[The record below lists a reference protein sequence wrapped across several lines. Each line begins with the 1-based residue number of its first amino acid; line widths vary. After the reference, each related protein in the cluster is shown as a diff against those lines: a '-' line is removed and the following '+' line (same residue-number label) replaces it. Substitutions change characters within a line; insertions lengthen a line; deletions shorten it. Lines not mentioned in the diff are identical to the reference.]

1 MSDADGV
8 NQVEPVEGQP
18 EIPSPDQT
26 DNVEDFDKALANERG
41 NISKSV
47 REDDYFQERADEL
60 SDNKSP
66 DEIRDMYDQ
75 LGDPTDK
82 EDAYKDAV
90 LGDHPDWTDEQRS
103 ETIESAKSDWEN
115 DVATRE
121 IYAMAMEN
129 HGEELTEADK
139 TGENVGDEVTD
150 TDKPEDSGDETGE
163 DSVFDPDD
171 QGREERNRYDES
183 FGGSVTPEVDH
194 IDKAQSSD
202 ASDQKNQGLEH
213 LRNQEINKDHDTDND
228 LDKKTNDEGSERGG
242 LKGVLASNSEGQ
254 FHNGEKVG
262 TEDVSVNEADP
273 KNDEPSVKQND
284 ILQRMRNSYDGR

>member
-1 MSDADGV
+1 MSDADRV

-26 DNVEDFDKALANERG
+26 DNVEDFDKALDNERG

-66 DEIRDMYDQ
+66 DEIRYMYDQ

-90 LGDHPDWTDEQRS
+90 LGDHPDWTDKQRS

-139 TGENVGDEVTD
+139 AGENG
-150 TDKPEDSGDETGE
+150 KI
-163 DSVFDPDD
+163 
-171 QGREERNRYDES
+171 
-183 FGGSVTPEVDH
+183 FGSITSKEIATELKNQYNVEVDKKKVVLKEPKVSFYTLLCR
-194 IDKAQSSD
+194 ILKEKGAVFRRNLRQSS
-202 ASDQKNQGLEH
+202 
-213 LRNQEINKDHDTDND
+213 
-228 LDKKTNDEGSERGG
+228 KKF
-242 LKGVLASNSEGQ
+242 LLILA
-254 FHNGEKVG
+254 FF
-262 TEDVSVNEADP
+262 
-273 KNDEPSVKQND
+273 
-284 ILQRMRNSYDGR
+284 IF

>member
-1 MSDADGV
+1 
-8 NQVEPVEGQP
+8 
-18 EIPSPDQT
+18 
-26 DNVEDFDKALANERG
+26 
-41 NISKSV
+41 
-47 REDDYFQERADEL
+47 
-60 SDNKSP
+60 
-66 DEIRDMYDQ
+66 
-75 LGDPTDK
+75 
-82 EDAYKDAV
+82 
-90 LGDHPDWTDEQRS
+90 
-103 ETIESAKSDWEN
+103 
-115 DVATRE
+115 
-121 IYAMAMEN
+121 MEN
-129 HGEELTEADK
+129 HGEELTGVDA
-139 TGENVGDEVTD
+139 
-150 TDKPEDSGDETGE
+150 DKPEDSGDETGV

-171 QGREERNRYDES
+171 QGREERNRYAES

-284 ILQRMRNSYDGR
+284 ILQRTINSYDGR